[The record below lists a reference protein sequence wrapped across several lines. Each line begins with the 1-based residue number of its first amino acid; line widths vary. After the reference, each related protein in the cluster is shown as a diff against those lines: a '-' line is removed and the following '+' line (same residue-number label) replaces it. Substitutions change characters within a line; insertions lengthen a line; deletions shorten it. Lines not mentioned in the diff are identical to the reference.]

1 MRKPIANF
9 LMHTGETCMFF
20 LIVFCTAFITAKL
33 VRKETLLPCE
43 QWVLITVFFVGLGLI
58 ITGWIIRE
66 KK

>member
-20 LIVFCTAFITAKL
+20 LIVFCTAYIASKL
-33 VRKETLLPCE
+33 YNKTIELPC
-43 QWVLITVFFVGLGLI
+43 QKSVLITIFFVGLTLV
-58 ITGWIIRE
+58 ITGWVIRE